1 MRLLKLLIPFT
12 SVVGYDNHEDYSLTP
27 TSWSCGNPH
36 LAELTLGGPV
46 PLSVLGFSPSKL
58 LVFLLQPEQT
68 TLVEG
73 VTGTPPP
80 PPPPGIVPSTAC
92 LNFHAF
98 LPPSPSPPPASS
110 PLSSS
115 LPHCHHLLH
124 DHRHRHHHYHDITTT
139 TTVIIVVFI
148 IMTTVIIT
156 ITVGIWVILPR
167 GIKQWTIWTL
177 FPALPVYQWG
187 WPWVSHC
194 TFPNVFP

>member
-80 PPPPGIVPSTAC
+80 PPPPQESSLALPVSTFMLSYHRHHHHHQHHHHCRHHCHTVIIFFMIIATVIITTMT
-92 LNFHAF
+92 
-98 LPPSPSPPPASS
+98 SPPPPLSS
-110 PLSSS
+110 LSSLSSWPLSSS
-115 LPHCHHLLH
+115 LSPSASGLFFLVELSNGRSGLYFQLCPFTSED
-124 DHRHRHHHYHDITTT
+124 DH
-139 TTVIIVVFI
+139 
-148 IMTTVIIT
+148 
-156 ITVGIWVILPR
+156 G
-167 GIKQWTIWTL
+167 
-177 FPALPVYQWG
+177 
-187 WPWVSHC
+187 
-194 TFPNVFP
+194 